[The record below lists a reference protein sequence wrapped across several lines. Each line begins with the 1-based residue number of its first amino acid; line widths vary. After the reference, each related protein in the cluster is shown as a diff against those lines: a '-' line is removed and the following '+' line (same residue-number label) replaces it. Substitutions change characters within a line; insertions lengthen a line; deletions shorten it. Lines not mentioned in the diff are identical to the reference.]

1 MPKIKLTKN
10 ELKNQR
16 DALKRFERYLPT
28 LQLKKQQLQLEVRQ
42 ARERLRELDE
52 ENARVLAEHAPD
64 LALIGALDPAAPAL
78 ATVTEW
84 RVKAL
89 NIAGAEVPAFDG
101 VEFDTPERDLF
112 SSPVWVDTAAEL
124 LRQQTE
130 ARLRRQLLTEQLACI
145 EEELRTVTQRVNLF
159 EKVKIP
165 GAQENIRRINIYIGD
180 QQTNSVGRSKIAK
193 AKCQTRDEGAGQ
205 PTPEGGDAR

>member
-1 MPKIKLTKN
+1 MSKIKLTKN

-52 ENARVLAEHAPD
+52 ENERQLAEHSAD
-64 LALIGALDPAAPAL
+64 LALFAALDPAAPAL
-78 ATVTEW
+78 LTVSEW
-84 RVKAL
+84 RVKSL
-89 NIAGAEVPAFDG
+89 NIAGAEVPAFG
-101 VEFDTPERDLF
+101 GIAFEIPERDLF
-112 SSPVWVDTAAEL
+112 TSPVWEDTAAEL
-124 LRQQTE
+124 LAQQTE
-130 ARLRRQLLTEQLACI
+130 VRLRRQLLVEQLACI

-193 AKCQTRDEGAGQ
+193 AKCQSREAESTSPAVLEQ
-205 PTPEGGDAR
+205 E

>member
-52 ENARVLAEHAPD
+52 ENERVLAEHSAD
-64 LALIGALDPAAPAL
+64 IALFAALDPDAPPL
-78 ATVTEW
+78 MTVTEW
-84 RVKAL
+84 RVKSL
-89 NIAGAEVPAFDG
+89 NIAGAEVPAHGGLDFE
-101 VEFDTPERDLF
+101 VPERDLF
-112 SSPVWVDTAAEL
+112 VSPIWEDTAAEL
-124 LRQQTE
+124 LKQQTE
-130 ARLRRQLLTEQLACI
+130 VRLRRQLLVEQLSCI

-193 AKCQTRDEGAGQ
+193 AKCQSRDADSASQTALEL
-205 PTPEGGDAR
+205 E